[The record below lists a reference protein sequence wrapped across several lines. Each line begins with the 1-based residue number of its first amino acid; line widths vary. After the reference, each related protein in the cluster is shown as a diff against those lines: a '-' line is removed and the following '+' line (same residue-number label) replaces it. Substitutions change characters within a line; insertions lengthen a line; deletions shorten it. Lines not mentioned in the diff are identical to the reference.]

1 VIILEKPN
9 FPPYVCIVCWVG
21 DDRRR
26 WYIDTQFAL
35 DHYFNPVNDGAVYV
49 CNECWDSL
57 VREVASQLQK
67 MTFSEPS
74 YEGIPATYNNQSPLL
89 TEVTVGT
96 RPEPTGDDERTVSDS
111 PDEGSN
117 NSPATDDQL
126 VESLSF
132 DSDNS
137 TDDDEDSDVRKL
149 RGFFGASTGNS

>member
-1 VIILEKPN
+1 MIILEKPN

-67 MTFSEPS
+67 MSFSEPS
-74 YEGIPATYNNQSPLL
+74 YEGVPATYNNQSPLL
-89 TEVTVGT
+89 TEVIVG
-96 RPEPTGDDERTVSDS
+96 RPNERAIPDS
-111 PDEGSN
+111 TDEGSN
-117 NSPATDDQL
+117 SSPATDDQFA
-126 VESLSF
+126 ESLSF

-137 TDDDEDSDVRKL
+137 TDDDEDPDVRKL
-149 RGFFGASTGNS
+149 RGFFGAAAGTTGNP